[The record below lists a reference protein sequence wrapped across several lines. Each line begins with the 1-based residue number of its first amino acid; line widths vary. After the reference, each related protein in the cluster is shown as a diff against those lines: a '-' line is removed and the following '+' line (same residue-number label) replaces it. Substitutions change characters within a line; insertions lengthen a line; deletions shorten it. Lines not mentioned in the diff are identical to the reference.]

1 MSLWGCN
8 RFVFRYL
15 QQLENNG
22 SGIVQWISWPRVPR
36 SLEIPRLRSS
46 GSGGRW
52 NLSVYPLWVAKNWR
66 HVHWDMKNPTKVT
79 IPWNNDCLVN
89 IPSSSQKWAVIF
101 TTRICS
107 QKNRCDV
114 CLDSYSVEKKTGGGW
129 PVGHRKL
136 LKEAARDAIQVLWTM
151 GCELLILLGMV
162 KRGSFCH
169 SCRSSVFSRYQ

>member
-66 HVHWDMKNPTKVT
+66 HVHWDIKNPTKVT

-101 TTRICS
+101 TTRICY
-107 QKNRCDV
+107 QKSLRRLPGFLFRRKENRGWLTRRPQETAERSRQGCH
-114 CLDSYSVEKKTGGGW
+114 TGAVNHG
-129 PVGHRKL
+129 
-136 LKEAARDAIQVLWTM
+136 LWTV
-151 GCELLILLGMV
+151 GDGEAGEFLSQL
-162 KRGSFCH
+162 
-169 SCRSSVFSRYQ
+169 